1 MDLKASLILTM
12 LLRDNKG
19 VEKMKA
25 IIVGAKVPWGRG
37 KHLTLLSISLSNS
50 FYDPLDC
57 SLPGNGLPFPSPGN
71 LPNPGIKPV
80 SPALAGGFFTI
91 GKSPGK
97 SSSRLC
103 LHRTP
108 VDSGILKRVLGLVS
122 DP

>member
-71 LPNPGIKPV
+71 LPNPGIKPASLA
-80 SPALAGGFFTI
+80 SPALAGRFFTTSVTLI
-91 GKSPGK
+91 Y
-97 SSSRLC
+97 
-103 LHRTP
+103 
-108 VDSGILKRVLGLVS
+108 LK
-122 DP
+122 